1 MIIVSRY
8 QASRIETIGMQGG
21 LPLPPTDTYKTF
33 KAADVRNAG
42 DARRHYEIN
51 DGMIYVFSV
60 IVYEADKRVRCRMN
74 C

>member
-42 DARRHYEIN
+42 DARRRPLRNQRWDDIC
-51 DGMIYVFSV
+51 VFRHSL
-60 IVYEADKRVRCRMN
+60 
-74 C
+74 

>member
-1 MIIVSRY
+1 MP
-8 QASRIETIGMQGG
+8 AT
-21 LPLPPTDTYKTF
+21 LD
-33 KAADVRNAG
+33 AG
-42 DARRHYEIN
+42 HYEIN